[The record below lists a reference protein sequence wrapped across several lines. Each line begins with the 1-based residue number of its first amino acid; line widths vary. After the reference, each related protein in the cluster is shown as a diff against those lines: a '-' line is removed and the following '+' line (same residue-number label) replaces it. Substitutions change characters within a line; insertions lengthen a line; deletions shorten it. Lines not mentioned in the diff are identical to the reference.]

1 MHPSLLADECIDRE
15 IVDALRGQG
24 FTVLYVAELASSI
37 PDDEVLAMAVA
48 ADALLITSDKD
59 FGEIVFRQ
67 NRLHSGV
74 LLIRL
79 AGVEPH
85 VKAQLTAEILRE
97 RTNELLG
104 NFSVLERDHLR
115 VRRARPMP
123 SNASSHDQA

>member
-15 IVDALRGQG
+15 VVDALREQG
-24 FTVLYVAELASSI
+24 FDVLYVAELAPSI

-79 AGVEPH
+79 AGVDAH
-85 VKAQLTAEILRE
+85 LKAQLTVEILRE
-97 RTNELLG
+97 RDTELLG
-104 NFSVLERDHLR
+104 NFSVLERDRFR
-115 VRRARPMP
+115 VRRARPL
-123 SNASSHDQA
+123 ASS